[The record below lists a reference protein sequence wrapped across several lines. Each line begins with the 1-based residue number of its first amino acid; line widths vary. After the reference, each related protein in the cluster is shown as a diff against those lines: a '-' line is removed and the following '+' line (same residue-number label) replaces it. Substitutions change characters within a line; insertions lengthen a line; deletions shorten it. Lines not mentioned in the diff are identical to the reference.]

1 MKQLFI
7 ILIALVALAGGVF
20 AQRWVHSDAVKTAD
34 TELDMTFP
42 DLEGKLHSLSE
53 WKGKVLIVNFWAT
66 WCPPCLQE
74 MPEFIKLQTE
84 LGPKGLQFVG
94 ILTDDES
101 DAAREFLKAKPLNY
115 PVLDGSIGARQ
126 WTEKLGDRAG
136 VLPISVIFAPD
147 GKRVHTELGI
157 LTREEVLEQVKPWLK

>member
-1 MKQLFI
+1 MKKLIF
-7 ILIALVALAGGVF
+7 ILIALIALAGGVI
-20 AQRWVHSDAVKTAD
+20 AQRWGNSSTAKTTD

-42 DLEGKLHSLSE
+42 DVEGKLHSLSE

-74 MPEFIKLQTE
+74 MPEFIKLQSE
-84 LGPKGLQFVG
+84 LGPKGVQFIG
-94 ILTDDES
+94 ILTDDEAE
-101 DAAREFLKAKPLNY
+101 AARAFLSAKPLNY

-126 WTEKLGDRAG
+126 WTEKLGDKAG

-147 GKRVHTELGI
+147 GKRIHTELGI
-157 LTREEVLEQVKPWLK
+157 FTREEVLEQVKPWLK

>member
-1 MKQLFI
+1 MKQVIF
-7 ILIALVALAGGVF
+7 ILIALIALAGGVF
-20 AQRWVHSDAVKTAD
+20 AQRWVNSDTAKTPG
-34 TELDMTFP
+34 TEMEMTFP
-42 DLEGKLHSLSE
+42 ALDGKLHSLSE

-84 LGPKGLQFVG
+84 LGPKGVQFIG
-94 ILTDDES
+94 ILTDDEA
-101 DAAREFLKAKPLNY
+101 DAAREFLNAKPLNY
-115 PVLDGSIGARQ
+115 PVLDGSVGARQ

-136 VLPISVIFAPD
+136 VLPISVVFAPD

-157 LTREEVLEQVKPWLK
+157 FTREEVLEQVKPWLK